1 MKSFGGGGGVLTI
14 FVLKILGKFRG
25 RNLIFEKFDRANLI
39 LFENF
44 RKFLEVIL

>member
-1 MKSFGGGGGVLTI
+1 MKSLGGGGVLTI
-14 FVLKILGKFRG
+14 FVLKILGKVRG
-25 RNLIFEKFDRANLI
+25 KNLIFEKFDRANRI